1 MSRELMILWWR
12 DDDGFIENI
21 ICLVKLYIYKMDSF
35 FFVFQ
40 LSTTYSLGGLTSC
53 FIIIIIILYGIE
65 GVDEIVGKVSQIS
78 MLIKKTNWVSLMK
91 KEN

>member
-1 MSRELMILWWR
+1 
-12 DDDGFIENI
+12 
-21 ICLVKLYIYKMDSF
+21 MDSF

-40 LSTTYSLGGLTSC
+40 LSTTYSLGGFTSC

-65 GVDEIVGKVSQIS
+65 GVDEIVGEVSQIS
-78 MLIKKTNWVSLMK
+78 MLIRKTNWVSLMK

>member
-1 MSRELMILWWR
+1 
-12 DDDGFIENI
+12 
-21 ICLVKLYIYKMDSF
+21 MDSF

-78 MLIKKTNWVSLMK
+78 MLIRKTN
-91 KEN
+91 